1 MAMTLKDLESQLSGL
16 QTYTPETED
25 ALRTRAENIYNP
37 QYQQDLQS
45 LRDSLQQG
53 LNQQSRNAISAGMQ
67 RSSYNQ
73 SALAALRGQ
82 GLRAEAQLGAQRD
95 ANIAN
100 LLNQLIEGEKDR
112 KLNADANRDNLL
124 LQLYQLA
131 NKGSGSSK
139 KKDPQD
145 TIAQDRQ
152 LAALGFSLDAIL
164 GKGPQDFYSTLIS
177 GQQMAGNLR
186 DHPEKMKAIQDGK
199 KAMDEDIRKQM
210 LTDALASAAN
220 SRKR

>member
-53 LNQQSRNAISAGMQ
+53 LNQQSRTAISAGMQ

-112 KLNADANRDNLL
+112 KLNADANKDNLL

-131 NKGSGSSK
+131 NKGGS
-139 KKDPQD
+139 
-145 TIAQDRQ
+145 
-152 LAALGFSLDAIL
+152 
-164 GKGPQDFYSTLIS
+164 GKGSNEKTLPGVNPDRAFQIWLNSLTRPTSESFYFTTEPDTKLPTTTQSQ
-177 GQQMAGNLR
+177 G
-186 DHPEKMKAIQDGK
+186 
-199 KAMDEDIRKQM
+199 
-210 LTDALASAAN
+210 LTHHTNASRHYDKDLN
-220 SRKR
+220 KLLG

>member
-112 KLNADANRDNLL
+112 KLNADANKDNLL

-131 NKGSGSSK
+131 NKGSGKAKDDK
-139 KKDPQD
+139 KEEEESLLDKIKKLFGGDD
-145 TIAQDRQ
+145 TDTTPTLRIN
-152 LAALGFSLDAIL
+152 AATETGGLN
-164 GKGPQDFYSTLIS
+164 
-177 GQQMAGNLR
+177 NLR
-186 DHPEKMKAIQDGK
+186 DPLKANRILG
-199 KAMDEDIRKQM
+199 
-210 LTDALASAAN
+210 
-220 SRKR
+220 

>member
-131 NKGSGSSK
+131 NKGSGKGKDDSK
-139 KKDPQD
+139 TLPGVNPDRAFQIWLNSLTRPTSETFYFSTEPDTKLPTTTPTQGLTHHTSASQHYDKD
-145 TIAQDRQ
+145 
-152 LAALGFSLDAIL
+152 LNKLLG
-164 GKGPQDFYSTLIS
+164 
-177 GQQMAGNLR
+177 
-186 DHPEKMKAIQDGK
+186 
-199 KAMDEDIRKQM
+199 
-210 LTDALASAAN
+210 
-220 SRKR
+220 

>member
-112 KLNADANRDNLL
+112 KLNADANKDNLL

-131 NKGSGSSK
+131 NKGGSGKSQAELDK
-139 KKDPQD
+139 EKLEKDLETLKNSLIMD
-145 TIAQDRQ
+145 TPVAY
-152 LAALGFSLDAIL
+152 DARTKQATL
-164 GKGPQDFYSTLIS
+164 TSPLFFGPKAET
-177 GQQMAGNLR
+177 LR
-186 DHPEKMKAIQDGK
+186 DKWLQNNAV
-199 KAMDEDIRKQM
+199 R
-210 LTDALASAAN
+210 
-220 SRKR
+220 

>member
-131 NKGSGSSK
+131 NKGSGKAKNDKAEEESLLDKIK
-139 KKDPQD
+139 KLFGGDD
-145 TIAQDRQ
+145 TDTT
-152 LAALGFSLDAIL
+152 
-164 GKGPQDFYSTLIS
+164 PTLRIN
-177 GQQMAGNLR
+177 GATETGGLNNLR
-186 DHPEKMKAIQDGK
+186 DPLKANRILG
-199 KAMDEDIRKQM
+199 
-210 LTDALASAAN
+210 
-220 SRKR
+220 

>member
-131 NKGSGSSK
+131 NKGSGKGKDDSK
-139 KKDPQD
+139 TLPGVNPDMAFQIWLNSLTRPTSETFYFSTEPDTKLPTTTPTQGLTHHTSASQHYDKD
-145 TIAQDRQ
+145 
-152 LAALGFSLDAIL
+152 LNKLLG
-164 GKGPQDFYSTLIS
+164 
-177 GQQMAGNLR
+177 
-186 DHPEKMKAIQDGK
+186 
-199 KAMDEDIRKQM
+199 
-210 LTDALASAAN
+210 
-220 SRKR
+220 